1 MKNNK
6 VILLIIPIIIIAV
19 IIGYVIF
26 NKTNNTQNEN
36 IENNMINEISSHN
49 ESTENNSTNNT
60 NNLSS
65 QLETNTQKQ
74 EIKSEVENKMS
85 KLNIKVGNKTYTAT
99 LNDNETTRA
108 LLKEMPLTINMSEL
122 HGNEKYYYFNQSF
135 PTNSERITNIKT
147 GDIMLFGSDCLV
159 LFYEDFSTSYS
170 YTKIGHIDN
179 PENLAN
185 VLGTGNV
192 QVTFEEN

>member
-1 MKNNK
+1 MKNIK
-6 VILLIIPIIIIAV
+6 TIILIILIIVVAV

-26 NKTNNTQNEN
+26 NITNNTKNEN
-36 IENNMINEISSHN
+36 IENSTINEMQNIEN
-49 ESTENNSTNNT
+49 AENNPINND
-60 NNLSS
+60 LSS
-65 QLETNTQKQ
+65 KLEMNTQKQ
-74 EIKSEVENKMS
+74 ENESEVENKMS
-85 KLNIKVGNKTYTAT
+85 KLNIKVGNKNYTAT
-99 LNDNETTRA
+99 LYDNETTRT

-135 PTNSERITNIKT
+135 PTNSERISNIKS

-159 LFYEDFSTSYS
+159 LFYKDFSTSYS

-185 VLGTGNV
+185 VLGTGSV
-192 QVTFEEN
+192 QVTFEEI

>member
-6 VILLIIPIIIIAV
+6 AILLIIPIIIIVV
-19 IIGYVIF
+19 IVGYVIF
-26 NKTNNTQNEN
+26 NIKTEN
-36 IENNMINEISSHN
+36 IENNMINEVPSNN
-49 ESTENNSTNNT
+49 ESTENNSTDNI

-65 QLETNTQKQ
+65 QLEINTQKQ
-74 EIKSEVENKMS
+74 ENKSEVENKMS

-135 PTNSERITNIKT
+135 PTNDERITNIKT

-159 LFYEDFSTSYS
+159 LFYENFSTSYS

-179 PENLAN
+179 PENLSN